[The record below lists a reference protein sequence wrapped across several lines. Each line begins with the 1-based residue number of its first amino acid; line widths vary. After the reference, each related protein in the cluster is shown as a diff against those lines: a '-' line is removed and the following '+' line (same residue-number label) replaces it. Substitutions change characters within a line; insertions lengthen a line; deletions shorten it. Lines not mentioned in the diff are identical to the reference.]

1 MNKYILYGI
10 FGTNDLCRLLCL
22 SFRPSV
28 RYYSELQSFF
38 EALVIV
44 LKMHNFD
51 FLVQENVARF
61 DISVND
67 LELLFEIVEGFDGGQ
82 SNLEIDHQFQ
92 TIWR

>member
-1 MNKYILYGI
+1 
-10 FGTNDLCRLLCL
+10 
-22 SFRPSV
+22 
-28 RYYSELQSFF
+28 
-38 EALVIV
+38 
-44 LKMHNFD
+44 MHNFD